1 VGGWQAL
8 GHGANGCIALVE
20 FVVEE
25 EVLLVLFIVDDALMD
40 VLRAGK
46 AGDGDNVCCVADFV
60 GDVVDGEGVLV
71 VAVADVTAVV
81 YSQSVHILRAVHTWT
96 LRTLPVGSAVDDALS
111 VVGVAVL
118 GRTALKV
125 WLGWVIHV
133 DVHGTTTASVIA
145 TGTTTAA
152 KGNSVV
158 LLLVGADSVGAS
170 LDTLRNINP
179 RNIGLD
185 VKGLGV
191 LGRELEQL
199 LHVEELVDC

>member
-1 VGGWQAL
+1 
-8 GHGANGCIALVE
+8 
-20 FVVEE
+20 
-25 EVLLVLFIVDDALMD
+25 
-40 VLRAGK
+40 
-46 AGDGDNVCCVADFV
+46 
-60 GDVVDGEGVLV
+60 
-71 VAVADVTAVV
+71 
-81 YSQSVHILRAVHTWT
+81 
-96 LRTLPVGSAVDDALS
+96 VGSAVDDALS

-191 LGRELEQL
+191 LGRELKQL